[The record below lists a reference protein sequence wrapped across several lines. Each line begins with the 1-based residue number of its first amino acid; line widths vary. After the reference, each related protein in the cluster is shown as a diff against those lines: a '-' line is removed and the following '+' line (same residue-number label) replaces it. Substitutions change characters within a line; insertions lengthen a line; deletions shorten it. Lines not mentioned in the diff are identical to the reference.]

1 MIDVLNYSTLDT
13 TPQFDEN
20 ELVSLAQKGDRQALS
35 RLVIEYRNRIYHLGL
50 RLTGN
55 EQDAEDILQETF
67 LIMVK
72 KVHQFKGNSSFYTWL
87 YRIAVNIGLRK
98 LKSKPRKYDH
108 VSIDDPDIEY
118 ISSTQTAEWPD
129 FDYSQVSQKQ
139 FRKKLDKLIEKLPD
153 IYRTVFILRDLH
165 ELSTEDTSKI
175 LQITPS
181 NTKIRLMRARNFLK
195 EELEKV
201 MTEEGLI

>member
-1 MIDVLNYSTLDT
+1 LDT
-13 TPQFDEN
+13 KAQLTEE
-20 ELVSLAQKGDRQALS
+20 ELVARAQKGDHQALS
-35 RLVIEYRNRIYHLGL
+35 QLVINYRSRIYHLGL
-50 RLTGN
+50 RLTGT

-72 KVHQFKGNSSFYTWL
+72 KIHQFKGNSSFYTWL

-98 LKSKPRKYDH
+98 LKSKPRKYQH

-118 ISSTQTAEWPD
+118 MSSAETADWPD
-129 FDYSQVSQKQ
+129 FDYSQVNQKD
-139 FRKKLDKLIEKLPD
+139 FRKKLDQLIEKLPD

-181 NTKIRLMRARNFLK
+181 NTKIRLMRARTFLK
-195 EELEKV
+195 EELEKLV
-201 MTEEGLI
+201 DKKGLI

>member
-1 MIDVLNYSTLDT
+1 MDT
-13 TPQFDEN
+13 KDQLTEE
-20 ELVSLAQKGDRQALS
+20 ELVARAQKGDHQALS
-35 RLVIEYRNRIYHLGL
+35 QLVINYRSRIYHLGL
-50 RLTGN
+50 RLTGT

-72 KVHQFKGNSSFYTWL
+72 KIHQFKGNSSFYTWL

-98 LKSKPRKYDH
+98 LKSKPRKYQH

-118 ISSTQTAEWPD
+118 MSSAETANWPD
-129 FDYSQVSQKQ
+129 FDYSQVNQKD
-139 FRKKLDKLIEKLPD
+139 FRKKLDQLIEKLPD

-181 NTKIRLMRARNFLK
+181 NTKIRLMRARTFLK
-195 EELEKV
+195 EELEKLV
-201 MTEEGLI
+201 DKEGLI

>member
-1 MIDVLNYSTLDT
+1 METK
-13 TPQFDEN
+13 PQFNEE
-20 ELVSLAQKGDRQALS
+20 ELVAKAQQGDRNALS
-35 RLVIEYRNRIYHLGL
+35 QLVVNYRSRIYHLGL
-50 RLTGN
+50 RLTGT

-72 KVHQFKGNSSFYTWL
+72 KIHQFKGQSSFYTWL

-98 LKSKPRKYDH
+98 LKSKPHKYQH

-118 ISSTQTAEWPD
+118 ISSTEIADWPD
-129 FDYSQVSQKQ
+129 FDYSK
-139 FRKKLDKLIEKLPD
+139 FARKHLRKKLDQLIGKLPD

-181 NTKIRLMRARNFLK
+181 NTKIRLMRARNYLK
-195 EELEKV
+195 EELEKIIDK
-201 MTEEGLI
+201 EGLI

>member
-1 MIDVLNYSTLDT
+1 METKPT
-13 TPQFDEN
+13 FTEE
-20 ELVSLAQKGDRQALS
+20 ELVLKAQQGDRQALS
-35 RLVIEYRNRIYHLGL
+35 QLVIDYRSRIYHLGL
-50 RLTGN
+50 RLTGT

-72 KVHQFKGNSSFYTWL
+72 KIHQFKGNSSFYTWL

-98 LKSKPRKYDH
+98 LKSKPRKYQH

-118 ISSTQTAEWPD
+118 ITATETAEWPS
-129 FDYSQVSQKQ
+129 FDYNQFSQKHL
-139 FRKKLDKLIEKLPD
+139 RKKLDQLIEKLPE

-181 NTKIRLMRARNFLK
+181 NTKIRLMRARNYLK
-195 EELEKV
+195 EELEKIV
-201 MTEEGLI
+201 DKEGLI

>member
-1 MIDVLNYSTLDT
+1 MLNYGALDT
-13 TPQFDEN
+13 KTQLTE
-20 ELVSLAQKGDRQALS
+20 EEIVASAKKGDHQALS
-35 RLVIEYRNRIYHLGL
+35 RLVIDYRSRIYHLGL
-50 RLTGN
+50 RLTGT

-72 KVHQFKGNSSFYTWL
+72 KIHQFKGNSSFYTWL

-98 LKSKPRKYDH
+98 LKSKPRKYQH
-108 VSIDDPDIEY
+108 ISIDDPDFEF
-118 ISSTQTAEWPD
+118 ISSTETAEWPS
-129 FDYSQVSQKQ
+129 FDYNQVSQKN
-139 FRKKLDKLIEKLPD
+139 FRKKLDQLIEKLPE

-165 ELSTEDTSKI
+165 ELSTEDTGKI

-195 EELEKV
+195 EEIEKLV
-201 MTEEGLI
+201 DKEGLI

>member
-1 MIDVLNYSTLDT
+1 LDT
-13 TPQFDEN
+13 EVQFDESK
-20 ELVSLAQKGDRQALS
+20 LVALAQKGDHQALS
-35 RLVIEYRNRIYHLGL
+35 RLVVEYRNRIYHLGL
-50 RLTGN
+50 RLMGN

-72 KVHQFKGNSSFYTWL
+72 KIHQFKGNSSFYTWL

-98 LKSKPRKYDH
+98 LKSKPRKYTH
-108 VSIDDPDIEY
+108 ISIDDPDIEY
-118 ISSTQTAEWPD
+118 ISSTETAEWPS
-129 FDYSQVSQKQ
+129 FDYSRFNDKQ
-139 FRKKLDKLIEKLPD
+139 LRKKLDKLIEKLPD

-181 NTKIRLMRARNFLK
+181 NTKIRLMRARNYLK
-195 EELEKV
+195 DELEKLV
-201 MTEEGLI
+201 KSEGLL

>member
-1 MIDVLNYSTLDT
+1 MDT
-13 TPQFDEN
+13 KDQLTEE
-20 ELVSLAQKGDRQALS
+20 ELVARAQKGDHQALS
-35 RLVIEYRNRIYHLGL
+35 QLVINYRSRIYHLGL
-50 RLTGN
+50 RLTGT

-72 KVHQFKGNSSFYTWL
+72 KIHQFKGNSSFYTWL

-98 LKSKPRKYDH
+98 LKSKPRKYQH

-118 ISSTQTAEWPD
+118 MSSAETADWPD
-129 FDYSQVSQKQ
+129 FDYSQVNQKD
-139 FRKKLDKLIEKLPD
+139 FRKKLDQLIEKLPD

-181 NTKIRLMRARNFLK
+181 NTKIRLMRARTFLK
-195 EELEKV
+195 EELEKLV
-201 MTEEGLI
+201 DKKGLI

>member
-1 MIDVLNYSTLDT
+1 MDT
-13 TPQFDEN
+13 KDQLTEE
-20 ELVSLAQKGDRQALS
+20 ELVARAQKGDHQALS
-35 RLVIEYRNRIYHLGL
+35 QLVINYRSRIYHLGL
-50 RLTGN
+50 RLTGT

-72 KVHQFKGNSSFYTWL
+72 KIHQFKGNSSFYTWL

-98 LKSKPRKYDH
+98 LKSKPRKYQH

-118 ISSTQTAEWPD
+118 MSSAETADWPD
-129 FDYSQVSQKQ
+129 FDYSQVNQKD
-139 FRKKLDKLIEKLPD
+139 FRKKLDQLIEKLPD

-181 NTKIRLMRARNFLK
+181 NTKIRLMRARTFLK
-195 EELEKV
+195 EELEKLV
-201 MTEEGLI
+201 DKEGLI

>member
-1 MIDVLNYSTLDT
+1 METKPQT
-13 TPQFDEN
+13 TEE
-20 ELVSLAQKGDRQALS
+20 ELVARAQKGDRQALS
-35 RLVIEYRNRIYHLGL
+35 QLVIDYRSRIYHLGL

-55 EQDAEDILQETF
+55 EQDAEDILQEAF

-72 KVHQFKGNSSFYTWL
+72 KIHQFKGNSSFYTWL

-98 LKSKPRKYDH
+98 LKSKPNKYQH

-118 ISSTQTAEWPD
+118 ISSTETAEWPSFD
-129 FDYSQVSQKQ
+129 FNQVSQKH
-139 FRKKLDKLIEKLPD
+139 FRKKLDQLVEKLPD

-195 EELEKV
+195 EELEKLV
-201 MTEEGLI
+201 DKEGLI

>member
-1 MIDVLNYSTLDT
+1 MDKK
-13 TPQFDEN
+13 PPFDE
-20 ELVSLAQKGDRQALS
+20 EQLVARAQQGDRQALS
-35 RLVIEYRNRIYHLGL
+35 QLVIEYRSRIYHLGL
-50 RLTGN
+50 RLTGS
-55 EQDAEDILQETF
+55 EQDAEDILQEAF

-72 KVHQFKGNSSFYTWL
+72 KIHQFKGNSSFYTWL

-98 LKSKPRKYDH
+98 LKSKPHKYQH
-108 VSIDDPDIEY
+108 ISLDDPDIEH
-118 ISSTQTAEWPD
+118 ISTAETAEWPD
-129 FDYSQVSQKQ
+129 FDYSQISQKS
-139 FRKKLDKLIEKLPD
+139 FRRKLDRLIEKLPD

-201 MTEEGLI
+201 IAKEGLT